1 MGESLVDRF
10 ELEGLAVLWVRTVAQ
25 AELRLRDARF
35 DAVVSDVRLT
45 DGSGEHLFEK
55 LVRAGAVL
63 PPWLFIT
70 AFASVDR
77 AVAMLQAGA
86 RDYVTKPFDI
96 AELVS
101 KVKGAIGVLE
111 QAASPTD
118 ALDADDLL
126 GVSASMRLLASQCRR
141 VAERARTL
149 LVTGE
154 SGSGKEVLARHIH
167 ALAHPG
173 RDAPFVAVNCGAIP
187 EALLESEL
195 FGHMRG
201 AFTGAVANKAGK
213 VALAQGGT
221 LFLDE
226 LGELPLALQVKL
238 LRLLQNKEYSPVG
251 DTKVHK
257 ADVRIV
263 AATNV
268 DLEGAVRAGS
278 FREDLYYR
286 LNVIHLQL
294 PALRERPGDV
304 ARLADYFLAVHS
316 ERLGRSGLSFAQ
328 STVEVLEGW
337 QWPGNVREL
346 ENTIERAVLLGMGPA
361 IEPRDLPS
369 KLLTNGAVERRAP
382 SVSMTTSIAA
392 PATTPSQLPDAGVDL
407 RSAVEVFENDLIKQA
422 LSRTNWNKNQAAR
435 LLGLNRTTL
444 VEMLKRKG
452 LADDKVA

>member
-1 MGESLVDRF
+1 MSHLLLIEDDPIMGESLVDRF

-25 AELRLRDARF
+25 AELQLRDARF

-118 ALDADDLL
+118 ALDADELL
-126 GVSASMRLLASQCRR
+126 GVSASMRLLASQSRR

-154 SGSGKEVLARHIH
+154 SGSGKEVLARHVH

-187 EALLESEL
+187 EALIESAL
-195 FGHMRG
+195 FGHERG
-201 AFTGAVANKAGK
+201 AFTGADRLRRGHFE
-213 VALAQGGT
+213 LAHGGT

-226 LGELPLALQVKL
+226 IAELTQAMQVRL
-238 LRLLQNKEYSPVG
+238 LRVLQERQFQRVG
-251 DTKVHK
+251 
-257 ADVRIV
+257 AESLIP
-263 AATNV
+263 V
-268 DLEGAVRAGS
+268 DLRVVCATHRDLRQLVAQGQ

-286 LNVIHLQL
+286 IHVVHLRV
-294 PALRERPGDV
+294 PPLRERPDDILWLAQGALLEQAKDRGE
-304 ARLADYFLAVHS
+304 APRRLSTAACAALLAHS
-316 ERLGRSGLSFAQ
+316 
-328 STVEVLEGW
+328 
-337 QWPGNVREL
+337 WPGNVREL
-346 ENTIERAVLLGMGPA
+346 HNRLERACILSERSTLEVADLFDERQADPPAAELPTLQDFVADAEKAYLASVLARFGG
-361 IEPRDLPS
+361 RV
-369 KLLTNGAVERRAP
+369 GA
-382 SVSMTTSIAA
+382 AA
-392 PATTPSQLPDAGVDL
+392 
-407 RSAVEVFENDLIKQA
+407 QA
-422 LSRTNWNKNQAAR
+422 LGISRKTLWEKSKR
-435 LLGLNRTTL
+435 YGLGAS
-444 VEMLKRKG
+444 E
-452 LADDKVA
+452 